1 MGRKNK
7 KTAMKQRNLLMA
19 VIRETLNEG
28 VPILTHPHRAYL
40 VVSED
45 IL

>member
-28 VPILTHPHRAYL
+28 VPILTHPLFEKIVAL
-40 VVSED
+40 F
-45 IL
+45 